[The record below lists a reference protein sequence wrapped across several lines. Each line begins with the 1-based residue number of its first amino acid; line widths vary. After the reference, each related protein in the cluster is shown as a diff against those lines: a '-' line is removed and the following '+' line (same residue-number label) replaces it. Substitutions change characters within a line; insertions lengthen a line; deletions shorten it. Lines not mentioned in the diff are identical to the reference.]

1 MDVTS
6 VGIMVDEKRSVLESK
21 LKNDEIDDFD
31 IEDLDKT
38 DNRKDIMIIFKN
50 QIDVR
55 YLADKLHELLGD
67 CTTKKSTE

>member
-21 LKNDEIDDFD
+21 LKNDDIDDFD

-38 DNRKDIMIIFKN
+38 DNRKDVMIIFKN

-55 YLADKLHELLGD
+55 YLADKLHEILGD
-67 CTTKKSTE
+67 CKTNKSTE